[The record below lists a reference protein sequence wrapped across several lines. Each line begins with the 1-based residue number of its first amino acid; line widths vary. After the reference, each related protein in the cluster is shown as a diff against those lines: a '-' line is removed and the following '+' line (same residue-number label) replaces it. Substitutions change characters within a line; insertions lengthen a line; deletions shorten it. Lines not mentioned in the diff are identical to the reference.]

1 MFSGYSVVEEITT
14 EKLNPET
21 MEALNKYPQNTEDL
35 KTNLSP
41 EELSYF
47 EAIILRKRE
56 ESQDELEYLQK
67 QIEDI
72 RSSDDDDASS
82 LTHHMGD
89 LGSKEESLD
98 LTYRLIQRNRK
109 YINELNRALV
119 RIENGTY
126 GICRATGEP
135 IEKGRLEFAPHTRY
149 TVEAK
154 KKGLDKKR
162 AAFA

>member
-1 MFSGYSVVEEITT
+1 
-14 EKLNPET
+14 
-21 MEALNKYPQNTEDL
+21 MEATYRTPTSTKDL
-35 KTNLSP
+35 QTNLNE
-41 EELSYF
+41 EELAYF
-47 EAIILRKRE
+47 EAIILQKRDE
-56 ESQDELEYLQK
+56 AQSELEYLMDQV
-67 QIEDI
+67 EDI

-89 LGSKEESLD
+89 LGSREESLD

-109 YINELNRALV
+109 FINQLNRALV

-126 GICRATGEP
+126 GICRATGQP

-149 TVEAK
+149 SIAAK
-154 KKGLDKKR
+154 NSGLDKRR

>member
-1 MFSGYSVVEEITT
+1 
-14 EKLNPET
+14 
-21 MEALNKYPQNTEDL
+21 MEATYQTPTSTKDL
-35 KTNLSP
+35 QTNLNE
-41 EELSYF
+41 EELAYF
-47 EAIILRKRE
+47 EAIILQKR
-56 ESQDELEYLQK
+56 DEAQSELDYLMDQV
-67 QIEDI
+67 EDI

-89 LGSKEESLD
+89 LGSREESLD

-109 YINELNRALV
+109 FINQLNRALV

-126 GICRATGEP
+126 GICRATGQP

-149 TVEAK
+149 SIAAK
-154 KKGLDKKR
+154 NSGLDKRR

>member
-1 MFSGYSVVEEITT
+1 MKSMKNF
-14 EKLNPET
+14 
-21 MEALNKYPQNTEDL
+21 PQSTEDL

-41 EELSYF
+41 EELAYF

-56 ESQDELEYLQK
+56 ETQDELEYLQR
-67 QIEDI
+67 QVEEI

-89 LGSKEESLD
+89 LGSREESLD

-109 YINELNRALV
+109 FINELNRALV

-149 TVEAK
+149 SIAAK
-154 KKGLDKKR
+154 KSGLDKRR

>member
-1 MFSGYSVVEEITT
+1 
-14 EKLNPET
+14 

-35 KTNLSP
+35 KTILTP
-41 EELSYF
+41 EELSHF

>member
-1 MFSGYSVVEEITT
+1 
-14 EKLNPET
+14 
-21 MEALNKYPQNTEDL
+21 MESYYKVPDSTEDL
-35 KTNLSP
+35 KTNLN
-41 EELSYF
+41 ENELAYF

-56 ESQDELEYLQK
+56 EAQHELDYLMASL
-67 QIEDI
+67 EDQ
-72 RSSDDDDASS
+72 RANDDDDASS

-109 YINELNRALV
+109 FIKELDRALK

-126 GICRATGEP
+126 GICRATGMP

-149 TVEAK
+149 SIAAK
-154 KKGLDKKR
+154 KGGLDKMQVV
-162 AAFA
+162 AV